1 MQQGFWAKFS
11 AWIWRVWRDGV
22 RRAVLVTAVL
32 TMMMLALLAGP
43 PYFSTASQPQT
54 FSDPVLALELV
65 RDLEEVRLILSDAP
79 SQDRETMRIKTY
91 IDYGFIA
98 SYSGL
103 SVSLALLA
111 ARRRGW
117 RMAAAIVGGICGVF
131 TGVFDV
137 LENRAILT
145 ILDVSLRDTT
155 ENMLN
160 GIRGA
165 SLAKWML
172 AGVALAAF
180 AVSFFRVKK
189 T

>member
-1 MQQGFWAKFS
+1 
-11 AWIWRVWRDGV
+11 
-22 RRAVLVTAVL
+22 
-32 TMMMLALLAGP
+32 
-43 PYFSTASQPQT
+43 
-54 FSDPVLALELV
+54 
-65 RDLEEVRLILSDAP
+65 
-79 SQDRETMRIKTY
+79 
-91 IDYGFIA
+91 
-98 SYSGL
+98 
-103 SVSLALLA
+103 
-111 ARRRGW
+111 
-117 RMAAAIVGGICGVF
+117 
-131 TGVFDV
+131 V